1 MRKRNED
8 GAAAVEFALIL
19 PVLLLVLIGI
29 IEFSLAFNAQL
40 SLNQAA
46 REGARYMAIHNNSS
60 AAATAASNA
69 AGRLAPASVN
79 TTFSVTGGGT
89 SCSAGK
95 QVTATTSY
103 TLTTVTGFLDAFTGN
118 IVMTGKGTM
127 SCGG

>member
-1 MRKRNED
+1 MRNRNEE

-19 PVLLLVLIGI
+19 PVLLLILIGI

-46 REGARYMAIHNNSS
+46 REGARYMAIHNSTGDAS
-60 AAATAASNA
+60 TAASNA
-69 AGRLAPASVN
+69 AGRLAPASVT

-89 SCSAGK
+89 TCSANK
-95 QVTATTSY
+95 QVTATTTY
-103 TLTTVTGFLDAFTGN
+103 KLTTVTGFLDAFTGT

-127 SCGG
+127 QCGG

>member
-1 MRKRNED
+1 MRNKKEE

-19 PVLLLVLIGI
+19 PVLLLILIGI
-29 IEFSLAFNAQL
+29 IEFSMAFNAQL

-46 REGARYMAIHNNSS
+46 REGARYMAIHNN
-60 AAATAASNA
+60 AGDAATAAANA
-69 AGRLAPASVN
+69 AGRLAPTSVS

-89 SCSAGK
+89 TCAAGK

-103 TLTTVTGFLDAFTGN
+103 SLTTMTGFLDAFTGT